1 MGTKKQEYLRTI
13 DMLEE
18 IFKHQGIYFA
28 LAFLYDAQQER
39 ADIKAMLDILEQGR
53 AKKEDKTI
61 ESESNIRTGIK
72 SGPHWINKE
81 VEDVNKNGQDKM

>member
-53 AKKEDKTI
+53 AKNETVDQGT
-61 ESESNIRTGIK
+61 E
-72 SGPHWINKE
+72 
-81 VEDVNKNGQDKM
+81 KNGCKRKRTSCQFS